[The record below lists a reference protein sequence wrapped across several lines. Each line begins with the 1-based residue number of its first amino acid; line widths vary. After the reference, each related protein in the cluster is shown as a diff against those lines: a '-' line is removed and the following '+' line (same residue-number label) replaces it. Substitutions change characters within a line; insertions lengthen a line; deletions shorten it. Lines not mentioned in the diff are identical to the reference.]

1 MLETLS
7 ILAPAA
13 CGIGCAFL
21 LASIGSILSLVA
33 SWIHEAGDEMK
44 TLTYSAVRVFAFS
57 TLCLLWAAQ
66 AVAAANVIRRFG
78 STSMLSN
85 CALGQCFNPASP
97 SGAIGTTQF
106 MESTNGGVAIYDKAT
121 GNLLRRVTTPAFW
134 ASAGAVSS
142 LGLQRVL
149 FDHYTHRWIST
160 AIGATDNV
168 INVGVSETADALGN
182 WRSVVIPI
190 TPVAGFIDLPTLS
203 LDDKAVYIA
212 TANFATFFE
221 GTTLLVI
228 PKDGLYGAVP
238 NVTGMTALNTSRD
251 TDNGISIQPAL
262 NWQGNPSNTVAV
274 VAQSTRT
281 LPHRFYRLLGVD
293 ASATQTLSA
302 FITGTSYLVPG
313 FARQPD
319 GTRLIETYGGRTSA
333 NAVQVDGR
341 VFFVD
346 TVRST
351 TDDFAVVR
359 LSVIDASTG
368 ALLAQSFIQ
377 EANYDIYQGAIA
389 VNAAG
394 AIVVA
399 YNRSGFLDF
408 GIIPVGRIR
417 MFARAFRLLGDTP
430 VADGAEL
437 ELYASDVSDYRC
449 GARDIIASCRD
460 NWGYYSAVSIDPADQ
475 TRFYV
480 LTAYAGPW
488 AMLPAPISAVRAIWR
503 TQISEIRVPSE
514 LIFRSGF
521 E

>member
-1 MLETLS
+1 
-7 ILAPAA
+7 
-13 CGIGCAFL
+13 
-21 LASIGSILSLVA
+21 
-33 SWIHEAGDEMK
+33 
-44 TLTYSAVRVFAFS
+44 
-57 TLCLLWAAQ
+57 
-66 AVAAANVIRRFG
+66 
-78 STSMLSN
+78 MLSN
-85 CALGQCFNPASP
+85 CALGQCLNPASP

-106 MESTNGGVAIYDKAT
+106 VESTAGGVAIYDKAT

-134 ASAGAVSS
+134 ASAGAVGS

-149 FDHYTHRWIST
+149 FDHYSNRWIST

-168 INVGVSETADALGN
+168 INVGVSETADALGT

-190 TPVAGFIDLPTLS
+190 TPDTGFIDLPTLS
-203 LDDKAVYIA
+203 LDDKAVYIG
-212 TANFATFFE
+212 TANFATFFV
-221 GTTLLVI
+221 GTSLLVI
-228 PKDGLYGAVP
+228 PKDSLFGAIPSVA
-238 NVTGMTALNTSRD
+238 GMTALNTPR
-251 TDNGISIQPAL
+251 TIDNGVSIQPAL

-293 ASATQTLSA
+293 ASATQTLSES
-302 FITGTSYLVPG
+302 ITGTSYLVPG

-319 GTRLIETYGGRTSA
+319 GTRVIETYGGRTLD

-351 TDDFAVVR
+351 TNDFAVVR

-408 GIIPVGRIR
+408 GILPVGRIR
-417 MFARAFRLLGDTP
+417 LFARAFRLLGDTP
-430 VADGAEL
+430 VADGAAM
-437 ELYASDVSDYRC
+437 ELYASEVSDYRC
-449 GARDIIASCRD
+449 GPRDTIGSCRD
-460 NWGYYSAVSIDPADQ
+460 NWGFFSSVSIDPANR

-480 LTAYAGPW
+480 VGAYAGQW
-488 AMLPAPISAVRAIWR
+488 AMLPPPTSAVRAIWR
-503 TQISEIRVPSE
+503 TQIIEIRVQFD

-521 E
+521 D